1 MIILIS
7 ESQYNIIRESSKVG
21 MEELAVTAHSD
32 ERFIQ
37 RVEETNALK
46 TDEVS
51 NLRRFY
57 NKLIDYQWKYDLTSS
72 YNAPTIACRLL
83 RLKQD
88 VEIDGVVG
96 RDFWAII
103 RRRKIIT
110 IMLSPQE
117 KTEKEIAMSK
127 KVDKVFFTVNDC
139 LAYLDERQR
148 QYLAQQQTQTNSPY

>member
-1 MIILIS
+1 MKILIS
-7 ESQYNIIRESSKVG
+7 ESQYNIILETAKIG
-21 MEELAVTAHSD
+21 MEELAVSAHSD
-32 ERFIQ
+32 ERFLQ
-37 RVEETNALK
+37 RVENSKVLK
-46 TDEVS
+46 TDEVI

-57 NKLIDYQWKYDLTSS
+57 NKLIDYRWKYDITSS

-88 VEIDGVVG
+88 VKIDNVVG

-103 RRRKIIT
+103 RRRKIVT

-117 KTEKEIAMSK
+117 ATEQAIAMSK
-127 KVDKVFFTVNDC
+127 KVDKVFFTVDDC

-148 QYLAQQQTQTNSPY
+148 QYLAQQQTQTNPPH